1 LGISERGRQDLT
13 ATTTS
18 VGSVEKLITA
28 ACERRLPAELR
39 YQDGDGMI
47 IMGRVRLVDHRRDD
61 ILADR
66 PQYLDDEG
74 TIPARCPITMHLTLG
89 GSRYQFDTSIV
100 DEDRTIRINDHQTL
114 PGIALRK
121 PSAVRDSQRRTCLRV
136 SLAGYDPI
144 SVDLA
149 TAHGEFED
157 ACAVDAE
164 RASGWIADL
173 SVGGLSLV
181 ADRRVLRSARP
192 GGRYFLS
199 FGLPGEDGE
208 FNMLGSVRHIRAIP
222 NGDSVRISTCFCP
235 WNGNSLAR
243 EQRRLSRFIAAHE
256 RRLLRRRR

>member
-1 LGISERGRQDLT
+1 
-13 ATTTS
+13 
-18 VGSVEKLITA
+18 
-28 ACERRLPAELR
+28 
-39 YQDGDGMI
+39 
-47 IMGRVRLVDHRRDD
+47 
-61 ILADR
+61 
-66 PQYLDDEG
+66 
-74 TIPARCPITMHLTLG
+74 MHLTLG

-121 PSAVRDSQRRTCLRV
+121 PRVVNDSQRRTCLRV

-149 TAHGEFED
+149 TPQGESED
-157 ACAVDAE
+157 ACAIDAE

-173 SVGGLSLV
+173 SVGGLSLI
-181 ADRRVLRSARP
+181 ADRRVLRRPQP

-222 NGDSVRISTCFCP
+222 NGDGVRVSMCFCP
-235 WNGNSLAR
+235 WNGNSLSR
-243 EQRRLSRFIAAHE
+243 DQRRLGRFIAAHE